1 MSLALTM
8 WTNFG
13 EHCDVYCPGL
23 HTVGF
28 LLIFQVHVGKD
39 FKRDWK
45 KATSIHLKLGLVDSP
60 RPLRAGFRLR
70 PLGGIGL
77 MGSAVFFPR

>member
-1 MSLALTM
+1 M
-8 WTNFG
+8 
-13 EHCDVYCPGL
+13 YCPSL

-39 FKRDWK
+39 FRRDWK
-45 KATSIHLKLGLVDSP
+45 RTTSTQLKLGLVDSP
-60 RPLRAGFRLR
+60 RPLCPGFRLR

-77 MGSAVFFPR
+77 MGKCGLLSTLAQFLCSV